1 MAGRSSARGHAVTI
15 TGLPFA
21 GVHLKLAGLALW
33 PIGKMIVATEERGAG
48 ATAATRY
55 EFKPAGSPRLCEPR
69 WSCRGN
75 PPPGSGRGV
84 QFWEPVKQE
93 APQSPSRASDRRI
106 SRSRVRHGHDLSGCK
121 DAEDAMPNIAIRRA
135 QRPRPERCLTP
146 TCMAIASPPRSHV
159 SNLENP
165 SICADKATDL
175 LLLRLPMVNST
186 ENITARPET
195 SICFSGPSQSS

>member
-1 MAGRSSARGHAVTI
+1 
-15 TGLPFA
+15 
-21 GVHLKLAGLALW
+21 
-33 PIGKMIVATEERGAG
+33 MIVATESEARALQPLHAMSLSLPGAHGCASPDGHAAEIRPRGRGAAGKMDGELYAALAPILG
-48 ATAATRY
+48 A
-55 EFKPAGSPRLCEPR
+55 
-69 WSCRGN
+69 
-75 PPPGSGRGV
+75 
-84 QFWEPVKQE
+84 VKQE
-93 APQSPSRASDRRI
+93 APRSRSRASDRRI

-121 DAEDAMPNIAIRRA
+121 DAEGAMPNIAIRRA
-135 QRPRPERCLTP
+135 QRPRPERCSTP

-175 LLLRLPMVNST
+175 LLLRLLMVNST